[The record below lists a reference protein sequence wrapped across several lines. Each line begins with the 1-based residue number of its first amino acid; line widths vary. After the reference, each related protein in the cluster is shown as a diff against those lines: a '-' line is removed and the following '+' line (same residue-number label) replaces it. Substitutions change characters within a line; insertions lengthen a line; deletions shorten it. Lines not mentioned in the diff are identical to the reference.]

1 MEGQWNDLS
10 QTYEELVMHFEC
22 QSRTKNE
29 MGRDAL
35 WIMAASVYNSAE
47 KILAKSGEC
56 PCIPL
61 SEKGYVSYTIH
72 K

>member
-1 MEGQWNDLS
+1 MEWPESNLWRACNALWVS
-10 QTYEELVMHFEC
+10 
-22 QSRTKNE
+22 KNE